1 MTQPMPPTPAVRTA
15 RNHVRTPASVLAS
28 ALLLFVMVL
37 TAILGPWLA
46 PHDPFQIHQHA
57 INQANSSRFWLGTDE
72 FGRDILSRL
81 LYGIRPTILVAT
93 GATLLATLLGC
104 AMGIAGGYRPS
115 IAGRLI
121 MRFVDVLLCFPPIL
135 FALLAI
141 GFWQSGM
148 MSLTLVIGVI
158 YAPQI
163 ARVAQSATLQVSQL
177 EYVQAEQIM
186 GASLARIIGKAI
198 LPNIA
203 PILVVQA
210 TLTFAAAI
218 LLESGLSYLGLGI
231 VPPAPSWGQ
240 MIGTAQKYLVQNPMY
255 LIWPAL
261 FLGLTV
267 LAVNILGDY
276 LRDKYDPRMEEG
288 HA

>member
-1 MTQPMPPTPAVRTA
+1 MTGILSLTRRIHGTPPIV
-15 RNHVRTPASVLAS
+15 VMCASI
-28 ALLLFVMVL
+28 LFLMVFI
-37 TAILGPWLA
+37 AAFGPWLA
-46 PHDPFQIHQHA
+46 PHDPFQINPNA
-57 INQANSSRFWLGTDE
+57 VNQGSSATFLLGTDE

-81 LYGIRPTILVAT
+81 LYGIRPTILVALGST
-93 GATLLATLLGC
+93 ALAIVAGC
-104 AMGIAGGYRPS
+104 AMGIAGGYRPGIS
-115 IAGRLI
+115 GRLV
-121 MRFVDVLLCFPPIL
+121 MRFVDILLCFPPIL

-148 MSLTLVIGVI
+148 TSLTLVIGII

-186 GASLARIIGKAI
+186 GASVARIVFKAI

-203 PILVVQA
+203 PVLVVQA
-210 TLTFAAAI
+210 TLTFAEAI
-218 LLESGLSYLGLGI
+218 LLESGLSFLGLGI
-231 VPPAPSWGQ
+231 IPPDPSWGQ
-240 MIGTAQKYLVQNPMY
+240 MIGTAQKYLAQNPMY
-255 LIWPAL
+255 LIWPSL

-267 LAVNILGDY
+267 LSVNILGDH
-276 LRDKYDPRMEEG
+276 LRDIYDPRLEKS